1 LLFTNQAVG
10 ALTLHTGVRNRH
22 MKHQDRHKNACHETR
37 QVPCLVDMKSITK
50 IRQFSS
56 LSRIKGKIKG
66 RSKHLSFSF
75 SIY

>member
-1 LLFTNQAVG
+1 MLQKRKFRFPVDFHLMQAVG

-56 LSRIKGKIKG
+56 LSRIKGEIK
-66 RSKHLSFSF
+66 R
-75 SIY
+75 